1 MAVSPILLLKGQE
14 RRENL
19 IFADAV
25 KQTRPISIDLH
36 AIFLSRLFK
45 AECRY
50 SIYLSRHFKAE
61 CRWSIYLSRPIKA
74 GSVLAFIFADALKQ
88 TIRNT
93 KKQTKET
100 LQSTQDAKDLQ
111 LNHV

>member
-1 MAVSPILLLKGQE
+1 MLYQTTFHAVYK
-14 RRENL
+14 ENL

-36 AIFLSRLFK
+36 AIFLSRRFKAECRYSVYLSRQFK

-50 SIYLSRHFKAE
+50 SIYLSR
-61 CRWSIYLSRPIKA
+61 RIKA

-88 TIRNT
+88 SL
-93 KKQTKET
+93 EP
-100 LQSTQDAKDLQ
+100 
-111 LNHV
+111 

>member
-1 MAVSPILLLKGQE
+1 MGCVLAKSHIGA
-14 RRENL
+14 RTENL

-25 KQTRPISIDLH
+25 KQTRPISINLH
-36 AIFLSRLFK
+36 AIF
-45 AECRY
+45 
-50 SIYLSRHFKAE
+50 LSRHFKAE

-93 KKQTKET
+93 KKQTKEA
-100 LQSTQDAKDLQ
+100 LGGSYS
-111 LNHV
+111 